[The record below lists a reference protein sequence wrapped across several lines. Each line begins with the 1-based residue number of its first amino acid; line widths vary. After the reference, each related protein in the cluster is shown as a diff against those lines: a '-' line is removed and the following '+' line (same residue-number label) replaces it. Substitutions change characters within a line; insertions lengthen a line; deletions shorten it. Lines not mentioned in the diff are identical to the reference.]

1 MPQKF
6 ISCLRDQA
14 LLLPPSLLDWVPED
28 HVVWTILGA
37 VDELELDAF
46 YGAYRADGRG
56 RPAFEP
62 SMMAWA
68 QPVVATR
75 CACDSKGPGD
85 NCVGWAGGRLSS
97 WRLARRAGRNGDSR
111 ARRSDTPSGRR
122 SGSRQAWML

>member
-62 SMMAWA
+62 SMMLALLLYSLRAWEQVIA
-68 QPVVATR
+68 
-75 CACDSKGPGD
+75 GD
-85 NCVGWAGGRLSS
+85 
-97 WRLARRAGRNGDSR
+97 
-111 ARRSDTPSGRR
+111 
-122 SGSRQAWML
+122 